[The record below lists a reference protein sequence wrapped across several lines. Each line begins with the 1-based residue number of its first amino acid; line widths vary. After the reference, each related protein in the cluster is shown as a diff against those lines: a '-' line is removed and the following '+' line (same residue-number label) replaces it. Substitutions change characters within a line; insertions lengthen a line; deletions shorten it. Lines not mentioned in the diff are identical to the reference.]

1 MKKAEENP
9 MNSEYTHQILD
20 MLQVI
25 FGYVKKVVEN
35 DLIYYDNADLKR
47 MFHISDSTLHRLR
60 KQGVIEYIKI
70 GGKYFYRKSFID
82 SAFIQ

>member
-1 MKKAEENP
+1 MKKIEENT
-9 MNSEYTHQILD
+9 MNNEQMQQILKL
-20 MLQVI
+20 MELMI
-25 FGYVKKVVEN
+25 AYVKKAVAVET
-35 DLIYYDNADLKR
+35 IYYDNADLKK

-82 SAFIQ
+82 SAFIK